1 MDKKETEKTV
11 KQLITLLKTDKGIE
25 FKKEIEALETLT
37 KKKSLNTLDRYV
49 IFSLAVLVIYT
60 ISALIVFGLVGVE
73 SKTLTICVFTAFS
86 GEVVQCYFIKRFK
99 LHEEMKILGKKEII
113 SDGDE
118 V

>member
-25 FKKEIEALETLT
+25 FKKEIEALETL
-37 KKKSLNTLDRYV
+37 K
-49 IFSLAVLVIYT
+49 
-60 ISALIVFGLVGVE
+60 IVFGLVGVE

>member
-1 MDKKETEKTV
+1 MKKKEAEKTV
-11 KQLITLLKTDKGIE
+11 KELITLLKTDKGIE
-25 FKKEIEALETLT
+25 FEKEIEALETLT
-37 KKKSLNTLDRYV
+37 KMKKLNTLDKYV

-99 LHEEMKILGKKEII
+99 LHEEMKIVGKKEIN

-118 V
+118 L

>member
-1 MDKKETEKTV
+1 MDKKEAEKTV
-11 KQLITLLKTDKGIE
+11 KEFISVLNTDKGIE
-25 FKKEIEALETLT
+25 FEKEIEALKTLT
-37 KKKSLNTLDRYV
+37 QKKKLNTLDKYV

-60 ISALIVFGLVGVE
+60 ISALIVFGLVGLE

-99 LHEEMKILGKKEII
+99 LHEEMKIVGKKETN

-118 V
+118 A